1 MSSVPTEV
9 NCSFPKSLCF
19 KYSNKS
25 AKDGQFTALG
35 CISAELCRQLDN
47 RKGLECCH
55 GDLCNTGEARKTIKI
70 EALITVWMQCSIHGT
85 QFSLTSR
92 SVVLEP
98 SGNNNFHNKAQSALW
113 LVEKARM
120 LYESLKDGAKAVT
133 PCQYS
138 LFYVSYSPY
147 TSFVPLP
154 ERFTTEQ
161 STIKASLF
169 VKCSDGRF

>member
-1 MSSVPTEV
+1 MSPVPTEV
-9 NCSFPKSLCF
+9 NCSFPNSLCF

-25 AKDGQFTALG
+25 VKDGQFTAQG

-47 RKGLECCH
+47 RKGLKCCH

-70 EALITVWMQCSIHGT
+70 EARITVWMQCSIHGT
-85 QFSLTSR
+85 LFSLTSR

-98 SGNNNFHNKAQSALW
+98 TGNSNVHNKVQSVLW
-113 LVEKARM
+113 LVEKSV
-120 LYESLKDGAKAVT
+120 LYESLKPGVKAVT
-133 PCQYS
+133 LCQYS
-138 LFYVSYSPY
+138 LFYVSCSPY